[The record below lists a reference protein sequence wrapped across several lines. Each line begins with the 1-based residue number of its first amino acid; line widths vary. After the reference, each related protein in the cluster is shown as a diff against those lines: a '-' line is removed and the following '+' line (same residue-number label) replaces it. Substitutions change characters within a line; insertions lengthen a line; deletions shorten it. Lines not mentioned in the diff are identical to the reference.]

1 MTATPT
7 TSPKKQIPS
16 SNPGLVRCKQAS
28 FFSYSQLI
36 LACLFISSPFNA
48 LNATP
53 VTPDPLNVVIVYID
67 DLGWKDLSCY
77 GSTFYETPVID
88 QLATEG
94 VRFTDAYAAC
104 QICSP
109 SRRALLTGKYP
120 SRSNFTNL
128 PNRPA
133 ATGEKLID
141 PVQGDIMPNSEVLF
155 PEIFQAAGYYT
166 GFIGKWHLEV
176 ADEGQMATEHGF
188 DLWDEISSEGNGEF
202 VLVDDLQD
210 PKEVSEITD
219 KSIAFIQDAVT
230 NEQPFMLYMS
240 HRTVH
245 VQLQTTTEL
254 HAKYDAKADG
264 ENGQDNP
271 YMAGMVEDLDSEL
284 GRFLLALETLGVAD
298 NTIVVFTSDNG
309 GLQQESGEQV
319 TTQAPLR
326 GGKGTQY
333 EGGVR
338 VPLIFRGPGILEGA
352 LTSIPTIQT
361 DLYPTLVELA
371 GLNEDSEHVHDGISL
386 ASLVQNGTSSSE
398 LDAREAIFWDY
409 PDYKAQMVPASYVR
423 KGNWVLILYNEQEVS
438 PYGGKENELY
448 DLSTDIGQTTNLIK
462 QYPLKAA
469 ELYED
474 IVAHRQATAAQ
485 MPTADPAYV
494 WDGPS
499 TTISLPG
506 RFEAED
512 YDYGGEGAGYHDVDA
527 DSGTEVY
534 RTDAVDMEP
543 SLDAGAG
550 FNITS
555 AAAGE
560 WLNYHVDI
568 GSSAEYD
575 LFLRVAT
582 GENNRQVV
590 LTLDG
595 APLATVDV
603 PNTGGDQTWTTVE
616 VKGVTLPA
624 GNHVLR
630 AEWGAQGGPNLNWID
645 VQLNGTFLSVL
656 EGSFENPTN
665 IEGNWGMCPAVW
677 NDTGSSLFEVGSA
690 HLTAAADGNWSAL
703 MNGVGTIYQE
713 VGAVN
718 EGDTLSVVF
727 YGGRAKAGKN
737 TDEGGVFNCTFK
749 VGSSTNTV
757 SADTTQQAYDSWQ
770 AYTNT
775 WVATESGPLTLEFSN
790 VSGTPWLDKISDVT
804 VIAAADPYD
813 AWATGGELS
822 GDDAN
827 GDGVSNGL
835 AFLLGAA
842 TPTVDALGLRPVPT
856 ADGSGNLVMT
866 FNCLPTTDRGTAE
879 LKVSYSKDL
888 VSWTDTIN
896 EVPDADG
903 NDAGGDVSYVVVAG
917 PAGTPTTI
925 TVTATIDWSVADGGV
940 KLFGRLVGEE

>member
-1 MTATPT
+1 MKATPN

-16 SNPGLVRCKQAS
+16 SNLGLVRCKQAS

-67 DLGWKDLSCY
+67 DMGWKDLSCY

-88 QLATEG
+88 QLARDG

-120 SRSNFTNL
+120 SRSNFTDL
-128 PNRPA
+128 ANRPA

-141 PVQGDIMPNSEVLF
+141 PVQGDITPNSEVLF
-155 PEIFQAAGYYT
+155 PEIFQAAGYRT
-166 GFIGKWHLEV
+166 MFIGKWGLEV
-176 ADEGQMATEHGF
+176 TNQNQMATEHGF
-188 DLWDEISSEGNGEF
+188 DVWDLIASEGAQNMA
-202 VLVDDLQD
+202 LVNDAGD

-219 KSIAFIQDAVT
+219 KSIAFVQEAVA
-230 NEQPFMLYMS
+230 NQQPFMLYMA

-245 VQLQTTTEL
+245 VQLQTTPEL
-254 HAKYDAKADG
+254 HAKYEAKADG

-271 YMAGMVEDLDSEL
+271 YMGGMVEDLDKEL
-284 GRFLLALETLGVAD
+284 GRFLQELKDLGVAD
-298 NTIVVFTSDNG
+298 NTLIVFTSDNG
-309 GLQQESGEQV
+309 GLNKVSGVQV

-326 GGKGTQY
+326 GGKGSEY
-333 EGGVR
+333 DGGVR
-338 VPLIFRGPGILEGA
+338 VPMIIKGPGILQGA
-352 LTSIPTIQT
+352 LESTTTIQT

-371 GLNEDSEHVHDGISL
+371 GLSEDSSHVHDGVSL
-386 ASLVQNGTSSSE
+386 GPLVCDGTSSPE
-398 LDAREAIFWDY
+398 LDAREAIFWEY
-409 PDYKAQMVPASYVR
+409 PHYKAEMDPTSYVR

-438 PYGGKENELY
+438 PYGGKANELY

-469 ELYED
+469 ELYDD
-474 IVAHRQATAAQ
+474 IVAHRQETAAQ

-582 GENNRQVV
+582 GENNRQVI

-645 VQLNGTFLSVL
+645 VQLNGT
-656 EGSFENPTN
+656 
-665 IEGNWGMCPAVW
+665 
-677 NDTGSSLFEVGSA
+677 
-690 HLTAAADGNWSAL
+690 AL
-703 MNGVGTIYQE
+703 
-713 VGAVN
+713 
-718 EGDTLSVVF
+718 
-727 YGGRAKAGKN
+727 
-737 TDEGGVFNCTFK
+737 
-749 VGSSTNTV
+749 
-757 SADTTQQAYDSWQ
+757 
-770 AYTNT
+770 
-775 WVATESGPLTLEFSN
+775 
-790 VSGTPWLDKISDVT
+790 
-804 VIAAADPYD
+804 
-813 AWATGGELS
+813 
-822 GDDAN
+822 
-827 GDGVSNGL
+827 
-835 AFLLGAA
+835 
-842 TPTVDALGLRPVPT
+842 
-856 ADGSGNLVMT
+856 
-866 FNCLPTTDRGTAE
+866 
-879 LKVSYSKDL
+879 
-888 VSWTDTIN
+888 
-896 EVPDADG
+896 
-903 NDAGGDVSYVVVAG
+903 
-917 PAGTPTTI
+917 
-925 TVTATIDWSVADGGV
+925 
-940 KLFGRLVGEE
+940 